1 MSVVLLLLS
10 ALDTEGSLGR
20 SSQACVGIPFA
31 AVVVGLVLVYE
42 KTVGTVAE
50 TSQSDFW
57 RACQEKYSAP
67 RGCVML

>member
-20 SSQACVGIPFA
+20 SSRVCVGIPFA
-31 AVVVGLVLVYE
+31 AVVMELVLAYE

-50 TSQSDFW
+50 TSQFGFW
-57 RACQEKYSAP
+57 RACQQKYSAP
-67 RGCVML
+67 RGCVMP

>member
-1 MSVVLLLLS
+1 MTVELLLLS

-31 AVVVGLVLVYE
+31 AVAMGLVLAYK

-50 TSQSDFW
+50 TSQSGSW
-57 RACQEKYSAP
+57 RACQQKYSAP
-67 RGCVML
+67 RGCVMP